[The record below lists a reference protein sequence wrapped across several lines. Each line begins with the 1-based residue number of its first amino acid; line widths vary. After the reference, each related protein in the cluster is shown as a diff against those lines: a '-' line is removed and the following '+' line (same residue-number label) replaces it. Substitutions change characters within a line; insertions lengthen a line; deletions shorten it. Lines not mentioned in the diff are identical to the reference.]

1 MAVFAVITGD
11 LVKSS
16 SYQSTDYDRLLYLLD
31 QSLRLCAEP
40 QHFNIYRGDAFQL
53 LLTDPS
59 QAVRAALLLRL
70 NLIAEGTDARLCI
83 AIGAADNLR
92 ADIKTATGPVF
103 TLSGTG
109 LDRLSQQRW
118 SLYDA
123 AGKQPLD
130 LLLRFADQRLMQLTK
145 RQAQVL
151 LLYFLAE
158 DKSHKNLASEL
169 KSSRANVTALLNQAS
184 YLLFDDFLQHC
195 HHWISDYVQR

>member
-1 MAVFAVITGD
+1 MSVFAVITGD

-31 QSLRLCAEP
+31 QSLRLCSEP

-53 LLTDPS
+53 LLTEPNL
-59 QAVRAALLLRL
+59 AVRTALLLRL
-70 NLIAEGTDARLCI
+70 NLIAEGADARLCI
-83 AIGAADNLR
+83 AIGAVDNLR

-123 AGKQPLD
+123 TGSQPLD
-130 LLLRFADQRLMQLTK
+130 LLLRFADHRLTQLTK
-145 RQAQVL
+145 RQAEVL
-151 LLYFLAE
+151 LTYLLAD
-158 DKSHKNLASEL
+158 DKSHKTLATQL
-169 KSSRANVTALLNQAS
+169 HSSRANVTALLNQAS
-184 YLLFDDFLQHC
+184 YTLFDDFLQYC
-195 HHWISDYVQR
+195 QHWICDYVQH